1 MEAATA
7 IAHDVTA
14 VVNESESGIFI
25 IPKRETDTGKLRDR
39 RRKEQAAHLVRQMQ
53 KAYDLDDLRAL
64 CFDFGIDYDSI
75 EGDTKKNK
83 IISFVLHFYK
93 NNTLQIITDF
103 LAADRP
109 NYNWRTAGFST
120 QVEKDETSTGVDN

>member
-1 MEAATA
+1 MAAATA
-7 IAHDVTA
+7 IAQDVTA
-14 VVNESESGIFI
+14 VVGESESGIFI

-39 RRKEQAAHLVRQMQ
+39 RRKEQAAYLVRQMQ

-75 EGDTKKNK
+75 EGDTKKSK

-93 NNTLQIITDF
+93 NNTLEIITDF

-109 NYNWRTAGFST
+109 NYNWRIAGFST
-120 QVEKDETSTGVDN
+120 QVENSETSTGVDN

>member
-14 VVNESESGIFI
+14 VVSESESGIFI
-25 IPKRETDTGKLRDR
+25 IPRRETDTGKLREH
-39 RRKEQAAHLVRQMQ
+39 RRKEQAAHLVKQMQ

-75 EGDTKKNK
+75 EGDTKKSK

-93 NNTLQIITDF
+93 NNTLEIITDF

-109 NYNWRTAGFST
+109 NYNWRIAGFST
-120 QVEKDETSTGVDN
+120 QVEKDERK

>member
-39 RRKEQAAHLVRQMQ
+39 RRKEQAAHLVRTMQ
-53 KAYDLDDLRAL
+53 QAYDLDDLRAL
-64 CFDFGIDYDSI
+64 CLDFGIDYDSI
-75 EGDTKKNK
+75 EGDTKKSK

-93 NNTLQIITDF
+93 NNTLEIITDF

-109 NYNWRTAGFST
+109 NYNWR
-120 QVEKDETSTGVDN
+120 V

>member
-1 MEAATA
+1 MAAATA
-7 IAHDVTA
+7 IAQDVTA

-25 IPKRETDTGKLRDR
+25 IPKRQTDTGKLRDR
-39 RRKEQAAHLVRQMQ
+39 QRKEQAAHLVRQMQ
-53 KAYDLDDLRAL
+53 EAYDSDDLRAL

-109 NYNWRTAGFST
+109 NYKWDIST
-120 QVEKDETSTGVDN
+120 QVENSENEGK

>member
-75 EGDTKKNK
+75 EGDTKKSK

-109 NYNWRTAGFST
+109 NYKWDIST
-120 QVEKDETSTGVDN
+120 QVENSESEGNE

>member
-1 MEAATA
+1 MEAATS
-7 IAHDVTA
+7 IAQDVTA
-14 VVNESESGIFI
+14 VVSESESGIFI
-25 IPKRETDTGKLRDR
+25 IPKRETDTGKLRDK

-53 KAYDLDDLRAL
+53 RAYDLDDLRAL

-109 NYNWRTAGFST
+109 NYKWDIST
-120 QVEKDETSTGVDN
+120 QVENSENEGK

>member
-75 EGDTKKNK
+75 EGDTKKGK

-109 NYNWRTAGFST
+109 NYKWDIST
-120 QVEKDETSTGVDN
+120 QVENSESEGNE

>member
-109 NYNWRTAGFST
+109 NYKWDIST
-120 QVEKDETSTGVDN
+120 QVENSENEGK

>member
-1 MEAATA
+1 MAAATA
-7 IAHDVTA
+7 IAQDVTA

-25 IPKRETDTGKLRDR
+25 IPKRQTDTGKLRDR
-39 RRKEQAAHLVRQMQ
+39 QRKEQAAHLVRQMQ
-53 KAYDLDDLRAL
+53 EAYDSDDLRAL

-109 NYNWRTAGFST
+109 NYKWNIST
-120 QVEKDETSTGVDN
+120 HVENSENEGNE

>member
-1 MEAATA
+1 MEAATS
-7 IAHDVTA
+7 IAQDVTA
-14 VVNESESGIFI
+14 VVSESESGIFI

-53 KAYDLDDLRAL
+53 RAYDLDDLRAL

-75 EGDTKKNK
+75 EGDTKKSK

-93 NNTLQIITDF
+93 NNTLEIITDF

-109 NYNWRTAGFST
+109 NYNWRIAGFST
-120 QVEKDETSTGVDN
+120 QVENSETSTGVDN

>member
-75 EGDTKKNK
+75 EGDTKKGK

-109 NYNWRTAGFST
+109 NYKWDIST
-120 QVEKDETSTGVDN
+120 QVENSENEGK

>member
-53 KAYDLDDLRAL
+53 RAYDLDDLRAL

-109 NYNWRTAGFST
+109 NYKWDIST
-120 QVEKDETSTGVDN
+120 QVENSENEGK

>member
-1 MEAATA
+1 MEAATS
-7 IAHDVTA
+7 IAQDVTA
-14 VVNESESGIFI
+14 VVSESESGIFI

-53 KAYDLDDLRAL
+53 RAYDLDDLRAL

-109 NYNWRTAGFST
+109 NYKWDIST
-120 QVEKDETSTGVDN
+120 QVENSENEGKW

>member
-1 MEAATA
+1 MAAATS
-7 IAHDVTA
+7 IAQDVTA

-53 KAYDLDDLRAL
+53 RAYDLDDLRAL

-109 NYNWRTAGFST
+109 NYKWDIST
-120 QVEKDETSTGVDN
+120 QVENSENEGK

>member
-1 MEAATA
+1 MAAA
-7 IAHDVTA
+7 ASIAQDVTA

-39 RRKEQAAHLVRQMQ
+39 QRKEQAAHLVRQMQ
-53 KAYDLDDLRAL
+53 EAYDSDDLRAL

-109 NYNWRTAGFST
+109 NYKWDIST
-120 QVEKDETSTGVDN
+120 QVENSENEGNE

>member
-1 MEAATA
+1 MAAA
-7 IAHDVTA
+7 ASIAQDVTA

-25 IPKRETDTGKLRDR
+25 IPKRQTDTGKLRDR
-39 RRKEQAAHLVRQMQ
+39 QRKEQAAHLVRQMQ
-53 KAYDLDDLRAL
+53 EAYDSDDLRAL

-109 NYNWRTAGFST
+109 NYKWDIST
-120 QVEKDETSTGVDN
+120 QVENSENEGK

>member
-1 MEAATA
+1 MEAATS
-7 IAHDVTA
+7 IAQDVTA
-14 VVNESESGIFI
+14 VVSESESGIFI

-39 RRKEQAAHLVRQMQ
+39 QRKEQAAHLVRQMQ
-53 KAYDLDDLRAL
+53 EAYDLDDLRAL

-103 LAADRP
+103 LEADRP
-109 NYNWRTAGFST
+109 NHKWR
-120 QVEKDETSTGVDN
+120 V

>member
-53 KAYDLDDLRAL
+53 RAYDLDDLRAL

-103 LAADRP
+103 LEADRP
-109 NYNWRTAGFST
+109 NHKWR
-120 QVEKDETSTGVDN
+120 V

>member
-14 VVNESESGIFI
+14 VVSESESGIFI
-25 IPKRETDTGKLRDR
+25 IPRRETDTGKLREH
-39 RRKEQAAHLVRQMQ
+39 RRKEQAAHLVKQMQ

-75 EGDTKKNK
+75 EGDTKKSK

-109 NYNWRTAGFST
+109 NYNWRITGFST
-120 QVEKDETSTGVDN
+120 QVENSENEGK

>member
-1 MEAATA
+1 MEAATS
-7 IAHDVTA
+7 IAQDVTA
-14 VVNESESGIFI
+14 VVSESESGIFI

-53 KAYDLDDLRAL
+53 RAYDLDDLRAL

-75 EGDTKKNK
+75 EGDTKKSK

-109 NYNWRTAGFST
+109 NYKWDIST
-120 QVEKDETSTGVDN
+120 QVENSENEGK

>member
-1 MEAATA
+1 LEAATA

-75 EGDTKKNK
+75 EGDTKKGK

-109 NYNWRTAGFST
+109 NYKWRTAGFST
-120 QVEKDETSTGVDN
+120 QVENSENEGK

>member
-1 MEAATA
+1 MAAATA
-7 IAHDVTA
+7 IAQDVTA

-109 NYNWRTAGFST
+109 NYKWDIST
-120 QVEKDETSTGVDN
+120 QVENSENEGK

>member
-75 EGDTKKNK
+75 EGDTKKSK

-109 NYNWRTAGFST
+109 NYKWDIST
-120 QVEKDETSTGVDN
+120 QVENSENEGNE

>member
-53 KAYDLDDLRAL
+53 EAYDSDDLRAL

-109 NYNWRTAGFST
+109 NYKWDIST
-120 QVEKDETSTGVDN
+120 QVENSENEGNE

>member
-14 VVNESESGIFI
+14 VVSESESGIFI

-53 KAYDLDDLRAL
+53 RAYDLDDLRASVL
-64 CFDFGIDYDSI
+64 ILGLIMIPSRAIPKRAKSSRLFCIF
-75 EGDTKKNK
+75 TK
-83 IISFVLHFYK
+83 
-93 NNTLQIITDF
+93 TT
-103 LAADRP
+103 R
-109 NYNWRTAGFST
+109 
-120 QVEKDETSTGVDN
+120 

>member
-1 MEAATA
+1 MAAATA
-7 IAHDVTA
+7 IAQDVTA

-25 IPKRETDTGKLRDR
+25 IPKRQTDTGKLRDR
-39 RRKEQAAHLVRQMQ
+39 QRKEQAAHLVRQMQ
-53 KAYDLDDLRAL
+53 EAYDSDDLRAL

-75 EGDTKKNK
+75 EGDTKKSK

-109 NYNWRTAGFST
+109 NYKWDIST
-120 QVEKDETSTGVDN
+120 QVENSENEGNE